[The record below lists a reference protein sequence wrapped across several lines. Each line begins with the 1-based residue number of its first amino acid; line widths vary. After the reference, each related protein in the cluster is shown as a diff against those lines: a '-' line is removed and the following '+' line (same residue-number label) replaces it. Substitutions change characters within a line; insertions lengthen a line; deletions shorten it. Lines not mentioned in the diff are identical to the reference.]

1 MRPATAG
8 CNIEHAW
15 PACITILLRLLL
27 TVYMPGLSV
36 NRPSSVRLCC
46 IRDSLRNHY
55 QSVRPGFWL
64 IKLACMFAAT
74 VWLLPL
80 YLAVLPW
87 FVCLV
92 RLFAVSLAP
101 EASQKCPEPLENA
114 YKAFSEAA
122 GDRCKLRGP
131 NRYFLTPRSIVFTTP
146 KARQTTRRGDYTS
159 KIMSVQFPSELQ
171 PPTV

>member
-36 NRPSSVRLCC
+36 NRPSSVQLCR

-74 VWLLPL
+74 VLLLSL

-87 FVCLV
+87 FVCLLYLWPLKILRSV
-92 RLFAVSLAP
+92 RNPLKTPTKPFSKLLETAANCGAQTGISSHRV
-101 EASQKCPEPLENA
+101 AS
-114 YKAFSEAA
+114 Y
-122 GDRCKLRGP
+122 LR
-131 NRYFLTPRSIVFTTP
+131 
-146 KARQTTRRGDYTS
+146 RRKRGR
-159 KIMSVQFPSELQ
+159 
-171 PPTV
+171 PPGGETIPAK